1 MSGGHRHSPLF
12 PGRSAPYRAP
22 VSLRGAGRFL
32 ELHLY
37 LTAALGKSDVRA
49 VGLQLALDLLAAK
62 EHKDSITGLRAR
74 TQPGRPDWSKAR
86 AGVGQPLRAGHQKWH
101 ARILTLSP
109 SPSHLALGVWQ
120 GGRGEEGEGAGLLLR
135 LSGVGQGHQ
144 SALRALRLPLLQG
157 KLLTWGGV
165 GGTPFRAS
173 SCGSSVSPGAPRCF
187 FFLGGLDPCPSAF
200 GDGGARR
207 RSGAHRRAL
216 QPRQPHGSSPAPPP
230 APPGLEA
237 AQGTGGAQHPPPPA
251 CSTRR
256 ALPLRALLGG
266 KGAI

>member
-1 MSGGHRHSPLF
+1 MSGRHGGHRHSPLF
-12 PGRSAPYRAP
+12 PGRSAPSRAP
-22 VSLRGAGRFL
+22 VPLRGAGRFL

-86 AGVGQPLRAGHQKWH
+86 AGTGWPLRAGHQKWH
-101 ARILTLSP
+101 ARILTPSP

-187 FFLGGLDPCPSAF
+187 FFWGGVGPVSQRFWGWRSAPEERCPQEGTAASPT
-200 GDGGARR
+200 ARLIP
-207 RSGAHRRAL
+207 G
-216 QPRQPHGSSPAPPP
+216 PPP

-237 AQGTGGAQHPPPPA
+237 A
-251 CSTRR
+251 
-256 ALPLRALLGG
+256 
-266 KGAI
+266 